1 MSDPSDRQAPEDTA
15 PARAPGTRRADGR
28 RHHRS
33 LFVSDLHMGAR
44 GCRADLFLEFLEH
57 NDADTI
63 YLVGDIFDNW
73 QPMGSNWTP
82 THDAVIQAVMARAD
96 EGARIVYLPG
106 NHDAFFRR
114 HYGTYFDR
122 IEVTEQAF
130 HIAADGRRYLVLHG
144 DCCDV
149 FMRRARWLSRMAAQA
164 DGLLR
169 GTSNLV
175 NRVRRLL
182 GMDEL
187 IFIERAILRFNTLIR
202 YGNRFEKRLARLAAD
217 YDQDGVIC
225 GHYHKP
231 ALHNDFGVIYA
242 NCGDWIDS
250 FTAIAE
256 NADGGLQLLRWRLE
270 DDALPAEGRLG
281 EAEDAPPMAT

>member
-1 MSDPSDRQAPEDTA
+1 
-15 PARAPGTRRADGR
+15 
-28 RHHRS
+28 
-33 LFVSDLHMGAR
+33 MGAR
-44 GCRADLFLEFLEH
+44 GCQAGAFLDFLEH
-57 NDADTI
+57 NHADVI

-73 QPMGSNWTP
+73 QPMSKNWTP
-82 THDAVIQAVMARAD
+82 VHDAVVQTLMARAD

-149 FMRRARWLSRMAAQA
+149 FMRRARWLSRLASQAASM
-164 DGLLR
+164 LR
-169 GTSNLV
+169 GLSNVV
-175 NRVRRLL
+175 NRVRRVL
-182 GMDEL
+182 GMDE
-187 IFIERAILRFNTLIR
+187 FIVIEQAILRFNSVIR

-217 YDQDGVIC
+217 YDQDGVVC

-231 ALHNDFGVIYA
+231 ALHEDFGVIYA

-256 NADGGLQLLRWRLE
+256 GPDGGLQLLRWRVEEDAVPLE
-270 DDALPAEGRLG
+270 GLLGDLAE
-281 EAEDAPPMAT
+281 ADDAPPMAT